1 MAREKRVGIASK
13 MTTKG
18 QAQHPQGGH
27 MDAQLEDV
35 LDAYAAAE
43 PGPGNAT
50 LKEWIREYPQY
61 ARELME
67 FTAQWQL
74 LEWADDGPGGDGE
87 PSREVVSDE
96 DPHFLRG
103 MSAAQSAFYELRAK
117 RQREQEAAIPTAQ
130 PATTTNE
137 APISSLRDAAKRIN
151 LSYAELRER
160 SGLSD
165 ALLQKLNRRLIDP
178 ITIPSRVLS
187 NLATVLQYDPAAVA
201 AYTRLPPAFAA
212 GAQHR
217 ASQAPALA
225 ENREDFFTAVQND
238 LTLPVARKE
247 ELLGLP
253 RPPVDTT
260 RVQRRGNAE

>member
-1 MAREKRVGIASK
+1 

-35 LDAYAAAE
+35 LDAYAAAD

-74 LEWADDGPGGDGE
+74 LEWADDGPGVNRGPSSEIVSEGD
-87 PSREVVSDE
+87 S
-96 DPHFLRG
+96 HFLRG

-117 RQREQEAAIPTAQ
+117 RQREQEVAIPTAQ
-130 PATTTNE
+130 PATTNE
-137 APISSLRDAAKRIN
+137 APISSLPDAAKRIN

-178 ITIPSRVLS
+178 ITIPARVLS
-187 NLATVLQYDPAAVA
+187 DLATVLQYDPAAVA
-201 AYTRLPPAFAA
+201 AYTRLPPVFAA

-217 ASQAPALA
+217 ANQAPALA
-225 ENREDFFTAVQND
+225 ENREDFFTAVRND

-247 ELLGLP
+247 ELLALP
-253 RPPVDTT
+253 LHPVDATND
-260 RVQRRGNAE
+260 QRRGKNE

>member
-1 MAREKRVGIASK
+1 
-13 MTTKG
+13 
-18 QAQHPQGGH
+18 

-35 LDAYAAAE
+35 LDAYAAAQ
-43 PGPGNAT
+43 PGPGHAT

-74 LEWADDGPGGDGE
+74 LEWTDDVPRVNSE
-87 PSREVVSDE
+87 PPSEVVSDE

-117 RQREQEAAIPTAQ
+117 RRREQEVAVPTAQ
-130 PATTTNE
+130 PATTATND
-137 APISSLRDAAKRIN
+137 ARISSLRDAAKRIN

-217 ASQAPALA
+217 ANQAPALP
-225 ENREDFFTAVQND
+225 ENREDFFTAVRND

-247 ELLGLP
+247 ELLALP
-253 RPPVDTT
+253 RPLIDATT
-260 RVQRRGNAE
+260 VQRKADSE